1 MNDRKEK
8 KWGIR
13 IVCVL
18 TGLLMAVGCYA
29 IAAEYGSQSDP
40 LVTLSYINQVL
51 LPETKSELDGKIAQT
66 VSDYDQTL
74 QQQTAELESYVD
86 GQLRR
91 YSSGQPDSALIDQIA
106 AAVVEQM
113 GGSTAGSA
121 SWSVVQLAAGAKVTC
136 GAGCQFV
143 LRSGAAVCIA
153 SANPGL
159 VDLSDAESL
168 NGGQALVL
176 NHLYLANDEGRG
188 FSTAQGC
195 SVLIAGDYTIS

>member
-1 MNDRKEK
+1 MNGQKEK

-13 IVCVL
+13 IVCIL
-18 TGLLMAVGCYA
+18 TVLLMAVGCYA

-51 LPETKSELDGKIAQT
+51 LPETKSDLDEKIAQT
-66 VSDYDQTL
+66 VSDYDQSL
-74 QQQTAELESYVD
+74 QQQTETLESYVD
-86 GQLRR
+86 GQLKK
-91 YSSGQPDSALIDQIA
+91 YSSGQLDSTLIDQIA

-113 GGSTAGSA
+113 GGSTGKSA
-121 SWSVVQLAAGAKVTC
+121 SWSVVQIAAGAKVSC
-136 GAGCQFV
+136 GVGCQFV
-143 LRSGAAVCIA
+143 LRSGAAVCVA
-153 SANPGL
+153 AANPGL

-168 NGGQALVL
+168 NNGQSLTQ
-176 NHLYLANDEGRG
+176 NHLYLANEDGKG